1 VALGK
6 VFEKHVL
13 AAGQN
18 SRGVKLRPELSILRR
33 TQMPAV
39 LNEGAFVDN
48 KADIDGWNEEA
59 ELKKLGIAYA
69 EAAAEFLKL
78 EKLPRDEESFLV
90 QIGTFSS
97 REEAEALRIKYLSK
111 KGEITALMADFRNV
125 PADLKKEVGMRI
137 NELKNAAQEK
147 INALKEAGF
156 RVGIDARN
164 EKLGYKL
171 RESVIKKVP
180 YMLILGQREVDEKLV
195 SYRRAGSEE
204 TTTVSLDE
212 FIELLNNDIKDK
224 VRYDK

>member
-1 VALGK
+1 MTVKKIYINPGHSDLDPGAVGYEIERKLNVKVSGFMNEHLLANYVCQTRMNPGSVNSTAQVAADANAWGADLMVSNHFNAGGGDGYEALVYSAARVALGK

-69 EAAAEFLKL
+69 EAAAEFLNL

-97 REEAEALRIKYLSK
+97 REEAEALRKRL
-111 KGEITALMADFRNV
+111 EA
-125 PADLKKEVGMRI
+125 
-137 NELKNAAQEK
+137 
-147 INALKEAGF
+147 AGF
-156 RVGIDARN
+156 AGRVVQA
-164 EKLGYKL
+164 K
-171 RESVIKKVP
+171 
-180 YMLILGQREVDEKLV
+180 
-195 SYRRAGSEE
+195 
-204 TTTVSLDE
+204 
-212 FIELLNNDIKDK
+212 
-224 VRYDK
+224 